1 MASKRWKQFNKFGE
15 TFQTADEYNAW
26 RKRYSLKPAECPTF
40 AVGSNAIGEIRGKCG
55 IKQAALAHA
64 CGIAKSTFSGYE
76 KSPEGVSG
84 VIVRRIIDGAER
96 WWSGTPEEYAG
107 FITGLLDDSCTST
120 EWGPNPPLIDIE
132 NICTLGDIETVW
144 GELTDEQFNAVIEI
158 VRAMV
163 AANRSQGVQGWLS
176 ENGSD

>member
-1 MASKRWKQFNKFGE
+1 MASKRWKQFNKFGD
-15 TFQTADEYNAW
+15 TFQTADEYNEW

-84 VIVRRIIDGAER
+84 VMVRRIIDGGGAER
-96 WWSGTPEEYAG
+96 PRNTQGS
-107 FITGLLDDSCTST
+107 LRDCST
-120 EWGPNPPLIDIE
+120 IAAHRPN
-132 NICTLGDIETVW
+132 G
-144 GELTDEQFNAVIEI
+144 GQ
-158 VRAMV
+158 
-163 AANRSQGVQGWLS
+163 NRH
-176 ENGSD
+176 